1 MLVTVTGGSG
11 SGKSAYAEQT
21 AVRLAEGGRLL
32 YLATMMRDGAGA
44 QERIRRHRALRSGKG
59 FLTIEKT
66 DSLCELDPGI
76 LQGATVLLED
86 LSNLAANV
94 FFGSGGETVGKA
106 DREAA
111 CAACL
116 QDLRYLQNQADNL
129 VVVMNEVFAD
139 GIRYEE
145 GTMQYLRLLGA
156 LNSAVSVSRHM
167 TIRNLYESLVIAF
180 STYSSIP
187 MPRVDWND
195 ENMKYTICFFPLIG
209 AVIGGISWLFAALA
223 AALRIGV
230 ILRSAVL
237 VLIPLAVT
245 GGIHLDGLLD
255 VADALSS
262 WKPRQERLA
271 IMKDSHCGA
280 FAVIWCCAY
289 FLASFGVFS
298 EMKTSSPSCMAQLL
312 LTYMTARAY
321 SGLALLTF
329 PKAKNTGLLRT
340 FSDRAMNDRGA
351 RILTGM
357 LAAQTVLMILMAPV
371 RGLSCSMAGAAVF
384 WLYRRLSEKTFGGI
398 TGDLAGCFL
407 CLEELCMAAVIAL
420 VG

>member
-1 MLVTVTGGSG
+1 
-11 SGKSAYAEQT
+11 
-21 AVRLAEGGRLL
+21 
-32 YLATMMRDGAGA
+32 
-44 QERIRRHRALRSGKG
+44 
-59 FLTIEKT
+59 
-66 DSLCELDPGI
+66 
-76 LQGATVLLED
+76 
-86 LSNLAANV
+86 
-94 FFGSGGETVGKA
+94 
-106 DREAA
+106 
-111 CAACL
+111 
-116 QDLRYLQNQADNL
+116 
-129 VVVMNEVFAD
+129 
-139 GIRYEE
+139 
-145 GTMQYLRLLGA
+145 
-156 LNSAVSVSRHM
+156 M

-262 WKPRQERLA
+262 WKPRQERLE

-371 RGLSCSMAGAAVF
+371 RGLSCSLAGAAGF
-384 WLYRRLSEKTFGGI
+384 WLYRSLSEKTFGGI

>member
-1 MLVTVTGGSG
+1 
-11 SGKSAYAEQT
+11 
-21 AVRLAEGGRLL
+21 
-32 YLATMMRDGAGA
+32 
-44 QERIRRHRALRSGKG
+44 
-59 FLTIEKT
+59 
-66 DSLCELDPGI
+66 
-76 LQGATVLLED
+76 
-86 LSNLAANV
+86 
-94 FFGSGGETVGKA
+94 
-106 DREAA
+106 
-111 CAACL
+111 
-116 QDLRYLQNQADNL
+116 
-129 VVVMNEVFAD
+129 
-139 GIRYEE
+139 
-145 GTMQYLRLLGA
+145 
-156 LNSAVSVSRHM
+156 M
-167 TIRNLYESLVIAF
+167 TIKNLYESLVIAF

-187 MPRVDWND
+187 MPKVDWND

-255 VADALSS
+255 AADALSS

-329 PKAKNTGLLRT
+329 PKA
-340 FSDRAMNDRGA
+340 
-351 RILTGM
+351 
-357 LAAQTVLMILMAPV
+357 
-371 RGLSCSMAGAAVF
+371 
-384 WLYRRLSEKTFGGI
+384 
-398 TGDLAGCFL
+398 
-407 CLEELCMAAVIAL
+407 
-420 VG
+420 